1 MEHLL
6 WHPIDAWIRINA
18 SAVLHDVLHESTP
31 FDVDEQRWT
40 RPQSSGCC
48 GWGGSMRRQRTR
60 GLRATRP
67 VRTHL
72 EVGASKDALNDLD
85 YQPSSEQDA
94 IAHWIETDCWRPP
107 ALPPTTFP
115 AAPGNRKPSQVN
127 RVKVASA
134 ERTLRSAAWFGLK
147 DRRGMGD
154 AVLHHSTLR
163 PVIVREW
170 SPDMQEYRGAIWNSQ
185 RTTKRFGQ
193 LAFSANLDTGSARVL
208 SCASE
213 DEPP

>member
-1 MEHLL
+1 MRCA
-6 WHPIDAWIRINA
+6 AWRTELSTFTASKLFACLYPEAIALAPVIAAPRWQQHAAGNA
-18 SAVLHDVLHESTP
+18 DQLAQFV
-31 FDVDEQRWT
+31 
-40 RPQSSGCC
+40 
-48 GWGGSMRRQRTR
+48 
-60 GLRATRP
+60 A
-67 VRTHL
+67 
-72 EVGASKDALNDLD
+72 EVGRRLNDVD

-107 ALPPTTFP
+107 AIPPTTFP
-115 AAPGNRKPSQVN
+115 GAPGNRKPSQVN
-127 RVKVASA
+127 RVKAASA

-147 DRRGMGD
+147 VRRGMGD

-185 RTTKRFGQ
+185 RTTKRSGQ